1 MKSIIQQIKE
11 SIQIK
16 NITDI
21 FTYSQLK
28 NTETYHSNYF
38 ILFIIEFILFGCLSL
53 YLYKLS
59 KNFNEK
65 IEFSSLFAPRGIKE
79 KHELLLYLTKATFF
93 RFLSF
98 IYIIVFSNKT
108 ALDLISFINFIMHIF
123 PSFLFLMSF
132 YLYIGFLMEKF
143 YELSLRKIYILTSL
157 KYILYFSI
165 LLIILLSLA
174 AIFFKIYKESYF
186 FIESVICLNYFI
198 IGFLYLIY
206 GRKITTFIRESN
218 TIRANNPYAI
228 KNIIRLINS
237 RIIPACFII
246 SLSYIILGVIIGLTA
261 IDFYGI
267 FYPNFIDLNLFDSMV
282 FFISELLP
290 SFIIGFTKKKW
301 NNFIIEELNNQ
312 QGMGDF
318 EVKLFQRKGSDV
330 EIMDGNKTLE
340 NQMEEMLERFEDEKN
355 S

>member
-1 MKSIIQQIKE
+1 
-11 SIQIK
+11 
-16 NITDI
+16 
-21 FTYSQLK
+21 
-28 NTETYHSNYF
+28 
-38 ILFIIEFILFGCLSL
+38 
-53 YLYKLS
+53 
-59 KNFNEK
+59 
-65 IEFSSLFAPRGIKE
+65 
-79 KHELLLYLTKATFF
+79 
-93 RFLSF
+93 
-98 IYIIVFSNKT
+98 
-108 ALDLISFINFIMHIF
+108 
-123 PSFLFLMSF
+123 
-132 YLYIGFLMEKF
+132 MEKF

-318 EVKLFQRKGSDV
+318 EVKLFQRKGTDI